1 MKWDRKDDY
10 MNRKLKNSF
19 WEGNKKIFL
28 IAFISALIMN
38 SINLFISYVL
48 QVVTDI
54 AAGEEQNQTLLG
66 IVIQCICVFAVM
78 AIMVLIGTKSQNAFK
93 ARAMRQYR
101 DAVYVR
107 LAKKGIGAFRRE
119 NTSTYVSG
127 MTNDAGII
135 EENYLS
141 STFTIGEQ
149 IFLFIGSLI
158 LMLWYSPLLTLIS
171 IGFSLL
177 PVIASIATGR
187 KLVKLEQD
195 VSDRN
200 EKFLA
205 MISEVLTGFSV
216 VKSFNAEGR
225 IGRLLADVN
234 AGLEKAKNRR
244 NVNKDY
250 VTAIGGFSG
259 ATTQLGVFIVGA
271 YLCLKGMGIT
281 PGMLFVFTN
290 LMNFIIGPIAQLPAL
305 LAKKKAAL
313 ALIDKMEKA
322 LSMEEDLEEEKT
334 ECALEHGVR
343 LQNVEFSY
351 DGTKKVLDHLS
362 FEFEKGKSYAI
373 VGASGCGKST
383 LLQILLSGINGY
395 QGTVSYDDRDI
406 RSIKPESLYE
416 VVSTIQQNVFVFN
429 ASIRDNVTM
438 FQEFAKDEV
447 DRVIDMAG
455 LRELIREK
463 GEDYLCG
470 ENGSGLSG
478 GEKQRISIARALLR
492 KTKMLLV
499 DEATAALDAETSNR
513 VIKAILALKDMTR
526 VIVTHDLDAG
536 TLEKYDS
543 ILTLKNGKIIENG
556 TFEELMKNKGYF
568 YSLYTVAQ

>member
-1 MKWDRKDDY
+1 
-10 MNRKLKNSF
+10 MNHTLKNSF

-28 IAFISALIMN
+28 IAFISSLIMN
-38 SINLFISYVL
+38 SINLYISYIL

-66 IVIQCICVFAVM
+66 IVIQCICVFAIM
-78 AIMVLIGTKSQNAFK
+78 AVVVVIGTKSQNGFK

-101 DAVYVR
+101 DAVYER
-107 LAKKGIGAFRRE
+107 LAKKGIGAFRKE

-141 STFTIGEQ
+141 SMFTIGEQ

-158 LMLWYSPLLTLIS
+158 LMLWYSPLLTLIA

-177 PVIASIATGR
+177 PVIASVATGR
-187 KLVKLEQD
+187 KLVSLEQD
-195 VSDRN
+195 VSNRN

-234 AGLEKAKNRR
+234 AELEKAKNRR

-259 ATTQLGVFIVGA
+259 ATTQLGVFIAGA

-281 PGMLFVFTN
+281 PGMIFVFTN

-305 LAKKKAAL
+305 LAKKKASL
-313 ALIDKMEKA
+313 ALIGKMEKA
-322 LSMEEDLEEEKT
+322 LSLEEDLEEEKT
-334 ECALEHGVR
+334 DCALEHGVR

-362 FEFEKGKSYAI
+362 FEFEKGKAMRSSALPDAVNQRFCRSFYP
-373 VGASGCGKST
+373 ASAVIRASFPMMTGTSKASSRNPYTKWFRQSNKTCLFSMRR
-383 LLQILLSGINGY
+383 SGI
-395 QGTVSYDDRDI
+395 T
-406 RSIKPESLYE
+406 
-416 VVSTIQQNVFVFN
+416 
-429 ASIRDNVTM
+429 
-438 FQEFAKDEV
+438 
-447 DRVIDMAG
+447 
-455 LRELIREK
+455 
-463 GEDYLCG
+463 
-470 ENGSGLSG
+470 
-478 GEKQRISIARALLR
+478 
-492 KTKMLLV
+492 
-499 DEATAALDAETSNR
+499 
-513 VIKAILALKDMTR
+513 
-526 VIVTHDLDAG
+526 
-536 TLEKYDS
+536 
-543 ILTLKNGKIIENG
+543 
-556 TFEELMKNKGYF
+556 
-568 YSLYTVAQ
+568 

>member
-1 MKWDRKDDY
+1 
-10 MNRKLKNSF
+10 MNHTLKNSF

-28 IAFISALIMN
+28 IAFISSLIMN
-38 SINLFISYVL
+38 SINLYISYIL

-66 IVIQCICVFAVM
+66 IVIQCICVFAIM
-78 AIMVLIGTKSQNAFK
+78 AVVVVIGTKSQNGFK

-101 DAVYVR
+101 DAVYER
-107 LAKKGIGAFRRE
+107 LAKKGIGAFRKE

-141 STFTIGEQ
+141 SMFTIGEQ

-158 LMLWYSPLLTLIS
+158 LMLWYSPLLTLIA

-177 PVIASIATGR
+177 PVIASVATGR
-187 KLVKLEQD
+187 KLVSLEQD
-195 VSDRN
+195 VSNRN

-234 AGLEKAKNRR
+234 AELEKAKNRR
-244 NVNKDY
+244 NINKDY

-259 ATTQLGVFIVGA
+259 ATTQLGVFIAGA

-281 PGMLFVFTN
+281 PGMIFVFTN

-305 LAKKKAAL
+305 LAKKKASL
-313 ALIDKMEKA
+313 ALIGKMEKA
-322 LSMEEDLEEEKT
+322 LSLEEDLEEEKT
-334 ECALEHGVR
+334 DCALEHGVR
-343 LQNVEFSY
+343 LQDVEFSY

-383 LLQILLSGINGY
+383 LLQILLSGISGY

-406 RSIKPESLYE
+406 KSIKPESLYE

-438 FQEFAKDEV
+438 FQEFSKEEV

-455 LRELIREK
+455 LRELIKEK

>member
-1 MKWDRKDDY
+1 

-28 IAFISALIMN
+28 IAFISSLIIN
-38 SINLFISYVL
+38 SINLYISYVL
-48 QVVTDI
+48 QVVTDV

-66 IVIQCICVFAVM
+66 IVIQCTCVFAVM
-78 AIMVLIGTKSQNAFK
+78 AIMVVIGTKSQNAFK
-93 ARAMRQYR
+93 ARAMQQYR
-101 DAVYVR
+101 DAVYER

-135 EENYLS
+135 EENYLAS
-141 STFTIGEQ
+141 MFNVGQQ

-158 LMLWYSPLLTLIS
+158 LMLWYSPLLTLIA

-177 PVIASIATGR
+177 PVIVSVATGR
-187 KLVKLEQD
+187 KLVTLEQD

-250 VTAIGGFSG
+250 VSAIGAFSG

-322 LSMEEDLEEEKT
+322 LALEEDLEEEKAD
-334 ECALEHGVR
+334 CALEHGVR
-343 LQNVEFSY
+343 LQDVEFSY
-351 DGTKKVLDHLS
+351 DGTKKVLDHVS
-362 FEFEKGKSYAI
+362 FDFEKGKSYAI

-383 LLQILLSGINGY
+383 LLQILLSGISGY

-438 FQEFAKDEV
+438 FQEFAKDDV

-455 LRELIREK
+455 LRELIKEK